1 MRVKNEKR
9 TKKAY
14 LQIDDDERRDTK
26 QPTVLTIECL
36 RQVNK
41 TKHRRRIDEEE
52 TNNEEEDRQ
61 F

>member
-1 MRVKNEKR
+1 MKKR

-14 LQIDDDERRDTK
+14 LQIDDDERRDMK
-26 QPTVLTIECL
+26 QPTVLTIECP